1 MNIPFQLSTRK
12 EFQALFDQSENLEP
26 ITVGIVCP
34 ETMESLIPVIHT
46 TNANII
52 KPVLIGSCDKMQG
65 IIDKI
70 GGSLTKYECIDF
82 DNEEDSVWHAIS
94 LARGEKI
101 EALMKGSLSTHSLIS
116 AVVNTEKGLKIGKR
130 ISHIMLMDIPAY
142 KKPLMITD
150 SAFNVFPTLDNKKDI
165 IQNAID
171 LANSIGIETPK
182 VALLSAISKVSEE
195 IPSSSDCAELS
206 KMAEQGIITGGIVE
220 GPLAF
225 DVAISEKAANIKK
238 IHSKIA
244 GNIDIALVHNI
255 DAGNILFK
263 ALEHLANATSFGIGI
278 GAKVPLI
285 LTSRSTS
292 LESRIGSCILAKLVV
307 KAKSGH
313 LPHNV

>member
-12 EFQALFDQSENLEP
+12 EFQALFDQSDNLEP

-34 ETMESLIPVIHT
+34 ETMESLIPVIHA

-52 KPVLIGSCDKMQG
+52 KPILIGSCTKMQEIVEKTG
-65 IIDKI
+65 R
-70 GGSLTKYECIDF
+70 SLTKYECIDF
-82 DNEEDSVWHAIS
+82 DNEEEAVWHAIS
-94 LARGEKI
+94 MAQDEKI
-101 EALMKGSLSTHSLIS
+101 EALMKGSLSTHSIIS
-116 AVVNTEKGLKIGKR
+116 AAVNTEKGIRIGKR
-130 ISHIMLMDIPAY
+130 ISHIMLMDIPSY

-150 SAFNVFPTLDNKKDI
+150 AAFNVFPTLDDKKDI
-165 IQNAID
+165 VQNAIN
-171 LANSIGIETPK
+171 LAISIGIETPK
-182 VALLSAISKVSEE
+182 VALLSAISKVSED
-195 IPSSSDCAELS
+195 IPSSLDCNELR

-238 IHSKIA
+238 IQSKIS

-263 ALEHLANATSFGIGI
+263 ALEHLANATSFGIGV
-278 GAKVPLI
+278 GGKVPII

-292 LESRIGSCILAKLVV
+292 LESRIGSCILAKIIVR
-307 KAKSGH
+307 AN
-313 LPHNV
+313 P